1 MNLMG
6 NKTNRLS
13 ALGDLMA
20 EEEAKK
26 KILKGQE
33 RVSWALTQI
42 LRQNW
47 QEMDDEE
54 RRLILEINSLAKELK
69 KETKKAFEKSKN

>member
-1 MNLMG
+1 MKR
-6 NKTNRLS
+6 KTGGLS
-13 ALGDLMA
+13 SLEDLMA

-47 QEMDDEE
+47 QEMNDEE
-54 RRLILEINSLAKELK
+54 RRLILEINFLAKELK

>member
-1 MNLMG
+1 MG